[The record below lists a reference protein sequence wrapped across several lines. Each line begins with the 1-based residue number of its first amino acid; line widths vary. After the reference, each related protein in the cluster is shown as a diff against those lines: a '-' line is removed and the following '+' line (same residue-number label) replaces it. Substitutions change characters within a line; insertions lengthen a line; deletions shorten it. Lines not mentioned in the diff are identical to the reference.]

1 MAVYTYDTEAD
12 ALYVLLAEESEAAI
26 DRTEELGPTLH
37 VDLDT
42 DGRIVGVEFLY
53 PRTHGLDV
61 GSVKERYGVD
71 LDIPFSFAA

>member
-12 ALYVLLAEESEAAI
+12 ALYVLLTEESQAAI

-37 VDLDT
+37 VDLDPN
-42 DGRIVGVEFLY
+42 GEIVGVEFLY

-61 GSVKERYGVD
+61 ASLKERYGID